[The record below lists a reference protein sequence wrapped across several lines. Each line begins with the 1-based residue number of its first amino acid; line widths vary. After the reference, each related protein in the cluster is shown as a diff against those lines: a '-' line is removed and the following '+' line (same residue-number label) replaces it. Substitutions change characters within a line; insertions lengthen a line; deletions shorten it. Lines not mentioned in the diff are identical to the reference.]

1 MQNMR
6 TRLFMKKHG
15 PALVFSLCLV
25 GAAAFTTVYTLDQA
39 ESTKEQEEQ
48 TTELEKEARIQDA
61 NAAKKAMIFRD
72 GTCLGCFSQDN
83 PRTVTVFPHQ
93 NNIRPVNNHFLMIRS
108 VQQ

>member
-48 TTELEKEARIQDA
+48 TTELEPSLIH
-61 NAAKKAMIFRD
+61 IFQTAVP
-72 GTCLGCFSQDN
+72 GKIHL
-83 PRTVTVFPHQ
+83 
-93 NNIRPVNNHFLMIRS
+93 
-108 VQQ
+108 

>member
-48 TTELEKEARIQDA
+48 TTELE
-61 NAAKKAMIFRD
+61 
-72 GTCLGCFSQDN
+72 
-83 PRTVTVFPHQ
+83 
-93 NNIRPVNNHFLMIRS
+93 
-108 VQQ
+108 